1 MNGLRSVNIAD
12 DLLRQDVLAS
22 YRSTRKSLQVVWAVC
37 GFERSRA
44 THIVAPYGAGKSIA
58 ALAGITLLV
67 GTDDHAEELRRRID
81 AIDPDL
87 LKALTQ
93 TTGPSRVLLLH
104 GACPDLPDA
113 LCRQAG
119 ISPRDSMKGALT
131 ALLQKVRKDGVARLA
146 IVWDEFGQHLETL
159 VREGRTEDLLA
170 VQDLAEWA
178 VRRSRPSV
186 TFTTLMHQGVYHYTR
201 RVSDSAQS
209 VWRKIE
215 GRFDTLSLL
224 DDGVDTYEMI
234 ADVLVG
240 ERDGS
245 CHDLARRSQSV
256 GFFPSFGDVTVLARV
271 LARTAPLTPAAL
283 DVLPRLAVQVAQNER
298 TMFRCLEESIAAA
311 APGTVIGLDAI
322 YDYFAPAM
330 RADTGPSGTHRRLV
344 EAETALSRTDTS
356 LQRLL
361 VKAATLL
368 QLGAAGER
376 VKLPRDRL
384 VFAVTEGTNTA
395 REEAEAEID
404 TLVDRK
410 VLLHRRR
417 IDDVSVWHGADL
429 DLASMVAEEAARV
442 FQEQDIAETLERLF
456 PPDAY
461 TAPRY
466 NYERAITRFARARFV
481 VAGDLLAEEPK
492 SALRHDADAEDALV
506 ALLVDST
513 AERED
518 LRAAAATLPPHLI
531 AALPRRSAE
540 VAEILA
546 DLMAVKAL
554 LDRSDLLETDPL
566 VASELLELQ
575 AEAEMALRQAL
586 ERLMNPDRGE
596 VVWLSGGA
604 VHDFA
609 SGANPG
615 EILTRIF
622 ETRFPDTPYIRSEQV
637 VRRKVTAVTRSAR
650 KRCILAIIERT
661 GTPSLGYDGAT
672 SADASTYRTVFERTG
687 MYALRGTDW
696 RWARPTELSDPG
708 MRRVW
713 EVIGDFFSRADDHVK
728 GFQPLVERLS
738 APPIGLREGLFPL
751 LIAAGLRNFGRG
763 IAVREFVDGRQRYV
777 DDIQPSLIE
786 RLCEAPSR
794 FELEVFPFT
803 TQQTQ
808 NLELMV
814 REVVYDL
821 DPHEPDLVRAFYDGL
836 LDWRNALPPSAL
848 TARGLGEAADLLQP
862 LLRRRSFDPL
872 NLVVRE
878 LPRALGDDPLSD
890 HSVRVFR
897 DAVAQIGTVAEAF
910 ATKAAAAA
918 TDLFNARISGTAV
931 TLLQAAEAWAEA
943 LPLDEVGV
951 RTLDQEARGILSRSR
966 AARNAPRGELGFV
979 TMLSG
984 ILFGIGFDEWDD
996 RTIVSFRDRLESAV
1010 HRLEIA
1016 ALDRADGSPAF
1027 APFLKNRLANIFDQY
1042 SSRIGREALMQ
1053 YIEEIYREGR

>member
-1 MNGLRSVNIAD
+1 MSGLRSVNIAD
-12 DLLRQDVLAS
+12 DLRRQDVVAS

-44 THIVAPYGAGKSIA
+44 THVVAPYGAGKSIA
-58 ALAGITLLV
+58 ALAGITLLL
-67 GTDDHAEELRRRID
+67 GTNDHTEELRRRIE
-81 AIDPDL
+81 AVDPDL
-87 LKALTQ
+87 LKALAE
-93 TTGPSRVLLLH
+93 TTGPSCVLLLH
-104 GACPDLPDA
+104 GACPDLPTA
-113 LCRQAG
+113 LCGQVG
-119 ISPRDSMKGALT
+119 ISPQDSMKGALT
-131 ALLQKVRKDGVARLA
+131 ALLQKIRKDGVERLA

-159 VREGRTEDLLA
+159 VREGRSEDLLA

-234 ADVLVG
+234 ADVLGG

-245 CHDLARRSQSV
+245 CHDLARRAQSV
-256 GFFPSFGDVTVLARV
+256 GLFPSFGDEAVLARV
-271 LARTAPLTPAAL
+271 LARTAPLSPAAL
-283 DVLPRLAVQVAQNER
+283 DVLPRLAAQVAQNER
-298 TMFRCLEESIAAA
+298 TMFRCLEEAIGADE
-311 APGTVIGLDAI
+311 PGTVIGLDAL

-330 RADTGPSGTHRRLV
+330 RADTGPSGSHRRFV

-356 LQRLL
+356 LQKLI

-368 QLGAAGER
+368 QLGVAGER
-376 VKLPRDRL
+376 VKLTRNRL
-384 VFAVTEGTNTA
+384 VFAVSEGTSTA

-429 DLASMVAEEAARV
+429 DLSTMVAEEAAR
-442 FQEQDIAETLERLF
+442 FFLEQDIAATLEHLF

-461 TAPRY
+461 VAPGY
-466 NYERAITRFARARFV
+466 NYNQAITRFAHARFV
-481 VAGDLLAEEPK
+481 VAGDVLAEEARR
-492 SALRHDADAEDALV
+492 ALCHDADAEDALV
-506 ALLVDST
+506 ALVVDAT

-518 LRAAAATLPPHLI
+518 LHAAAAALPPHLI
-531 AALPRRSAE
+531 VALPRRSAE

-546 DLMAVKAL
+546 DLMAVKVL
-554 LDRSDLLETDPL
+554 LDRPDLLETDPL
-566 VASELLELQ
+566 VASELHELQ
-575 AEAEMALRQAL
+575 AEAETALRLGL

-596 VVWLSGGA
+596 VVWLSSGA

-609 SGANPG
+609 SGASPG
-615 EILTRIF
+615 HILTRVF
-622 ETRFPDTPYIRSEQV
+622 ETRFPYTPYIRSEQV
-637 VRRKVTAVTRSAR
+637 VRRRVTAVTRSAR
-650 KRCILAIIERT
+650 KRCILAVIERT

-672 SADASTYRTVFERTG
+672 SADASIYRTVFEKTG
-687 MYALRGTDW
+687 LYACRGTEW
-696 RWARPTELSDPG
+696 SWARPGDISDRG

-713 EVIGDFFSRADDHVK
+713 ELIEDFFSRTDDHAK
-728 GFQPLVERLS
+728 GFQALVDRLT
-738 APPIGLREGLFPL
+738 APPIGLREGLLPL
-751 LIAAGLRNFGRG
+751 LIAAGIRTFGRG
-763 IAVREFVDGRQRYV
+763 IAIREFVDGRQRYV

-794 FELEVFPFT
+794 FDLEVFPFT
-803 TQQTQ
+803 PHQSQ

-814 REVVYDL
+814 REVAYEL

-848 TARGLGEAADLLQP
+848 TARGLGEAAELLQP

-872 NLVVRE
+872 EFLARE
-878 LPRALGDDPLSD
+878 FPRALGDDPLSD
-890 HSVRVFR
+890 HAVRVFR
-897 DAVAQIGTVAEAF
+897 DAVAQIGTVADAF
-910 ATKAAAAA
+910 AIKAAVAA
-918 TDLFNARISGTAV
+918 TDLFNVQTSGTEV
-931 TLLQAAEAWAEA
+931 TLLQAAQAWAQA
-943 LPLDEVGV
+943 LPLDEEGV
-951 RTLDQEARGILSRSR
+951 RSLDREARGILSRSR
-966 AARNAPRGELGFV
+966 VARHAPRGELGFV

-996 RTIVSFRDRLESAV
+996 RTIASFRDRLESAIHSV
-1010 HRLEIA
+1010 EDTALE
-1016 ALDRADGSPAF
+1016 RADGSPGF
-1027 APFLKNRLANIFDQY
+1027 EPFIKNRLARIFDQY
-1042 SSRIGREALMQ
+1042 SSRIGRETLMQ
-1053 YIEEIYREGR
+1053 YLAEIYREER